1 MRFAGKSFLCYVSC
15 QQAFSI
21 NFPMLVELIKTEQ
34 TFALGLAGEG
44 QSADW
49 ALICC
54 FFLRNKYWNLKE
66 LIFTFLL

>member
-21 NFPMLVELIKTEQ
+21 NFPMLVELIKTEE

-49 ALICC
+49 GFNLL
-54 FFLRNKYWNLKE
+54 FF
-66 LIFTFLL
+66 